1 MKRILIASVPL
12 DGHFNPLTGLAVHLK
27 NEGYEVRWYTGDSF
41 AEKLQRMQIPHERFR
56 KATEVTQEN
65 MDEVFPQRSQ
75 QKSQLA
81 KLKFDLIHYFTLK
94 APDYFEDIEVLYRS
108 FPFDLLICDMLFMAS
123 PIVQHQLGVPVV
135 CIGTSP
141 LASTS
146 VDLPP
151 PGLGMPPVSGFWGEM
166 KQAFLRFITKQ
177 VLFRDVTATY
187 NRMLAQYGIPP
198 SDAVFID
205 AQIRRANLYL
215 QSGTPGFDYFRSDL
229 PDNVRFVGPLLPHR
243 FRWQKAFWQEPR
255 LDYYKKVILVT
266 QGTVERDV
274 EKIIVPTL
282 EAFKDE
288 PYLIIATTGSSPQ
301 TNRLR
306 ARFRQKNIII
316 EPFLDFN
323 QIMPQVDVFVTNGG
337 YGGVLLSITHQV
349 PMVTAGLHEAKNEI
363 TARVGYFKLGID
375 LKTETPTP
383 EQIRKS
389 VVQVL
394 TQPQYKQQLA
404 RLSDEFRRYDT
415 LALCSRY
422 IKGILKKGNE

>member
-1 MKRILIASVPL
+1 MKRILMASVPL

-27 NEGYEVRWYTGDSF
+27 NQGYQVRWYTGDSF
-41 AEKLQRMQIPHERFR
+41 AERLQRLQIPHERFR

-65 MDEVFPQRSQ
+65 MDEVFPQRSRH
-75 QKSQLA
+75 KSQLA
-81 KLKFDLIHYFTLK
+81 KLKFDLIHCFIQK
-94 APDYFEDIEVLYRS
+94 APDFFEDIEALYRT
-108 FPFDLLICDMLFMAS
+108 FPFDLLICDVLFMAS
-123 PIVQHQLGVPVV
+123 PIVQQRMGVPVV
-135 CIGTSP
+135 CMGISP

-146 VDLPP
+146 VNLPP
-151 PGLGMPPVSGFWGEM
+151 PGLGLPPASGLWAEM
-166 KQAFLRFITKQ
+166 KQALLRFATKY
-177 VLFRDVTATY
+177 LIFKNVTATY
-187 NRMLAQYGIPP
+187 NRMLASYGIPA

-205 AQIRRANLYL
+205 TQIQRADLYL
-215 QSGTPGFDYFRSDL
+215 QSGTPGFEYFRSDL

-243 FRWQKAFWQEPR
+243 FGRQRDSWPEPK
-255 LDYYKKVILVT
+255 LDYYKKVVLVT
-266 QGTVERDV
+266 QGTIERDV

-282 EAFKDE
+282 EALKDE
-288 PYLIIATTGSSPQ
+288 PYLIIATTGGSPQ

-323 QIMPQVDVFVTNGG
+323 HIMPQVDVFITNGG

-383 EQIRKS
+383 AQIRES
-389 VVQVL
+389 VTRVIA
-394 TQPQYKQQLA
+394 QPQYKQHVV
-404 RLSDEFRRYDT
+404 RLSNEFRRYDT

-422 IKGILKKGNE
+422 INEVLSRKE